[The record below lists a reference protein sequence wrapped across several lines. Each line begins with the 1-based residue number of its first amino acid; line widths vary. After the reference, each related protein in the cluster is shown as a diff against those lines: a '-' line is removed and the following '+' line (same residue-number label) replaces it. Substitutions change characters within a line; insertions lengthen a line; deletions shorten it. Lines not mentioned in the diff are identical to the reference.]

1 MRSHRVGSTVLL
13 AGGVFLVLGGLGSAL
28 GFSTSGILASLA
40 AVIALRY
47 AGGVWFGGA
56 SSADPSVVVFTPE
69 LTIASGA
76 LSGRRVADLFEAGM
90 RRDIEVGCRE
100 ALCGRPFRF
109 SSGTGLS
116 ERAFEAAPVRGADGL
131 VICGVL
137 LSGATIVSPS
147 ALTRA

>member
-1 MRSHRVGSTVLL
+1 MRSHRVGPTLLL
-13 AGGVFLVLGGLGSAL
+13 AGGVFLVFGGLGSAL

-40 AVIALRY
+40 AVIALLY

-56 SSADPSVVVFTPE
+56 SHADPSVVVFTPE
-69 LTIASGA
+69 LTVASGV
-76 LSGRRVADLFEAGM
+76 LSGRRVADLFDDGM

-109 SSGTGLS
+109 SSGTGS
-116 ERAFEAAPVRGADGL
+116 SKRAFEAAPVHGADGL

-137 LSGATIVSPS
+137 LSGAMTVSAS
-147 ALTRA
+147 ALTRS